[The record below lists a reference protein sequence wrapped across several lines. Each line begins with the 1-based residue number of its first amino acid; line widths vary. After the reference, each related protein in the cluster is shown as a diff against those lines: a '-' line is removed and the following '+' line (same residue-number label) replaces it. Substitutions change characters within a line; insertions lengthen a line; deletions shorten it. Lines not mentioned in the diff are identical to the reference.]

1 MGGYG
6 HGKSNWTFNSSPDKL
21 THLIF
26 IHLFHIKDQS
36 DRGSVD
42 AAAVDAAGA
51 AVDDSR
57 TVSRKRKTNQTKQ
70 TNFLRQLIER
80 KSGLFK
86 PRPRV
91 SAQIIQLVMISEIC
105 SVLFLSLFVI

>member
-42 AAAVDAAGA
+42 AAAAGA